1 MAGHASFGVLVDERF
16 PKEHS
21 EIIRSRDQSF
31 RGIASHCLIPFKSNL
46 HSSAAQSGI
55 NKTEMEEVP
64 RGRNLEKLKPEKKW
78 IETTLIIIMNANYI
92 TKRRNESRDKSA
104 YPKGPKY

>member
-1 MAGHASFGVLVDERF
+1 
-16 PKEHS
+16 
-21 EIIRSRDQSF
+21 
-31 RGIASHCLIPFKSNL
+31 
-46 HSSAAQSGI
+46 
-55 NKTEMEEVP
+55 MEEVP
-64 RGRNLEKLKPEKKW
+64 RGRNLEKLKPEKKKW